1 MSGPSRVRSC
11 VSRIAHPDHPGIL
24 IRHSSSWTG
33 EVDVYYGDDRLCWSV
48 DAEALLSGK
57 VGADPRS
64 AEGRGVPI
72 PVIAQAV
79 AMAVRAKLTS
89 ELIRFAEERC

>member
-1 MSGPSRVRSC
+1 MSGLSRVRSAMTKL
-11 VSRIAHPDHPGIL
+11 VHNDHPGIL
-24 IRHSSSWTG
+24 IRHSSSWIG
-33 EVDVYYGDDRLCWSV
+33 EVDIYYGDDRLCWSV

-72 PVIAQAV
+72 DVIAQAV

-89 ELIRFAEERC
+89 EMIRFAEARC